1 MRKRSFF
8 GLTKPCFN
16 YELATDVSDVS
27 AQPVTIPTP
36 DTVTLYIKKELKQTS
51 GSLKV
56 GTPVKTGQRLVLGED
71 DDVSTISS
79 VTGSICAIA
88 PFLADYGQKW
98 TAITIKTDREDDVDG
113 TFSEAAQTPSLE
125 TLNRYLST
133 CPGEPDIGPLMD
145 ERNPVHTIIIYGGN
159 SDLLI
164 DTSLYI
170 LKTNIET
177 INAGIEVLRKATG
190 IEEIVIAVPEESV
203 QNYSGHLD
211 AKIQP
216 FSSQYPYAQPLMI
229 LQNLTGRLPDEKGT
243 GSMGIHFI
251 RAEAVASIGRAFSEG
266 SLPVQKTITVIGKD
280 GAKHLAR
287 ARMGTPAGML
297 LQSFGIEVNDQDKIV
312 FGGPMTGNAIYSE
325 TLPIGPDTDA
335 IMVQDK
341 RVIPYYSDYPCIN
354 CGDCVSICPANVPV
368 NLLVRFLEV
377 GQYTEGADLYDLYSC
392 IECGLCSYVCASR
405 IPIFQYIKLAKYELG
420 RMLSA
425 EEMNEQ

>member
-16 YELATDVSDVS
+16 YELATDVS

-56 GTPVKTGQRLVLGED
+56 GTPVKTGQRLVINEGD
-71 DDVSTISS
+71 DICAISS
-79 VTGSICAIA
+79 VTGSICAMA
-88 PFLADYGQKW
+88 PFLADYGRKW
-98 TAITIKTDREDDVDG
+98 TAITIKTDKQDDVDEA
-113 TFSEAAQTPSLE
+113 FSEAVDSPSLE
-125 TLNRYLST
+125 TLTRFLCT

-159 SDLLI
+159 ADLLI
-164 DTSLYI
+164 DTSLHV
-170 LKTNIET
+170 LKNNIEA
-177 INAGIEVLRKATG
+177 INAGIDVLRKATG
-190 IEEIVIAVPEESV
+190 IEDIVIAVPEESV

-216 FSSQYPYAQPLMI
+216 FSSQYPFAQPLMI
-229 LQNLTGRLPDEKGT
+229 LQNLAGRLPDERGMA
-243 GSMGIHFI
+243 SMGIHFM
-251 RAEAVASIGRAFSEG
+251 RAEAVASIGQAFSSG
-266 SLPVQKTITVIGKD
+266 TLPIQKTVTVIGKD

-287 ARMGTPAGML
+287 ARIGTPAGAL
-297 LQSFGIEVNDQDKIV
+297 LKTFGIDVNDQDKLI

-335 IMVQDK
+335 ILVQDK
-341 RVIPYYSDYPCIN
+341 SIIPLYSDYPCIN
-354 CGDCVSICPANVPV
+354 CGDCVRICPANVPV
-368 NLLVRFLEV
+368 NLLVRFLEA
-377 GQYTEGADLYDLYSC
+377 GQYSEGADLYDLYSC
-392 IECGLCSYVCASR
+392 IECGLCSYACVSR

-420 RMLSA
+420 RILSA